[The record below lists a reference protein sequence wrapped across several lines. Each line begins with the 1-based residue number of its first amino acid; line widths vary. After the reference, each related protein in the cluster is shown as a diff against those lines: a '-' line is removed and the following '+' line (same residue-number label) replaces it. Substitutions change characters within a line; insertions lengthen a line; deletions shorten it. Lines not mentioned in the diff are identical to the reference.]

1 MSSTSVTSAP
11 TAVPSSC
18 GSTTYV
24 IPVQDAACAV
34 PLKGNYTEVMGAC
47 CGASDV
53 VSYYDGCG
61 LYCLAA
67 GQTAGDLTKCL
78 HEHGA
83 SDADVFCNVGVNATA
98 TVSNAPLPTSAS
110 VVVTHSGGSSPTQ
123 SSGASGSDGSSNPTD
138 SPGAAAGVRP
148 QLGSLSTLGLT
159 IGALLFSATAFGAFQ
174 L

>member
-1 MSSTSVTSAP
+1 MSSTSVSSAP
-11 TAVPSSC
+11 SAVPSSC
-18 GSTTYV
+18 GSMTYV

-34 PLKGNYTEVMGAC
+34 PSKGNYTDVMGAC
-47 CGASDV
+47 CGAADV
-53 VSYYDGCG
+53 VSYYDNCG

-67 GQTAGDLTKCL
+67 GQTVADLTKCL

-83 SDADVFCNVGVNATA
+83 SDADVFCNMNTTATA
-98 TVSNAPLPTSAS
+98 TATDAPLPTSAT

-123 SSGASGSDGSSNPTD
+123 SGSGDSSASPTKSPSGA
-138 SPGAAAGVRP
+138 AGLRP
-148 QLGSLSTLGLT
+148 EFGSLSTVGLT